1 MQSVYKENDTLI
13 GVVFLSS
20 TGEEGPPAA
29 LFGQSSAAVRSEY
42 ESKNWIRL
50 SLNGC
55 GECSFY

>member
-42 ESKNWIRL
+42 ESKN
-50 SLNGC
+50 
-55 GECSFY
+55 